1 MPRPICD
8 AKLTS
13 EISSSVHSCYLNPHS
28 SESKHECVC
37 GKRWM
42 PPQSYDIVT
51 APDKK
56 SP

>member
-8 AKLTS
+8 VKL
-13 EISSSVHSCYLNPHS
+13 EAANSSTVHSCYLNPHGEDS
-28 SESKHECVC
+28 RHECVC
-37 GKRWM
+37 GKRWW
-42 PPQSYDIVT
+42 PRQSYDIVT